1 MWLVSSVGMLANV
14 TQNRKLK
21 GVYITQLAH
30 FPPVPLL
37 HSGKENAQVSLL
49 DEESCLVRGQVV
61 SAIIVKAVPY
71 QRTASQFPKT

>member
-1 MWLVSSVGMLANV
+1 MSSVGMLANV

-37 HSGKENAQVSLL
+37 QKENAQVSLL